1 MERAQKDAN
10 LALKHLFAEVSTI
23 KLERLA
29 SITDQTVRNSYLI
42 YFNNYYDTFN
52 LNLQLGNSSVIQ
64 QLYSNNA
71 EQLT

>member
-10 LALKHLFAEVSTI
+10 LTLKHLFAEVSTI

-71 EQLT
+71 